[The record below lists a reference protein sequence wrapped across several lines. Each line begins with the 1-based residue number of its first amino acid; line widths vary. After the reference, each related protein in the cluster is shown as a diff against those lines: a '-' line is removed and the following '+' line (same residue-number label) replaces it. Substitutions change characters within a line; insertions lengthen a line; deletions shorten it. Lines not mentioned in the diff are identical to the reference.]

1 VSLVRNSL
9 FPYLLVST
17 IFHLVLVFTWG
28 SRPVRPAPMEE
39 ILVKLLPPAAPQERP
54 APRAAT
60 PRTAKPAPQPPKQLA
75 RDKPTPAELP
85 PGKPAKID
93 RPGAEA
99 PSTKYV
105 QPTEPEN
112 KTVDK
117 QNESNFETSDNGRS
131 IFAQRSPTLNDLMPP
146 VVQPSSPPKPRST
159 AEAIRLDSR
168 DPKYSEYLKR
178 VKQALDL
185 AWYDPTV
192 AKSVVKPFGIDA
204 KLVVR
209 FLPNDKGEIE
219 ELYLLRT
226 SGYAMLDQ
234 EAIRVISAAAP
245 YFGRPPRDGNRPI
258 DVTFVYE
265 KNSTSYNFT
274 AR

>member
-1 VSLVRNSL
+1 VTLVRNSL
-9 FPYLLVST
+9 FPYLFVSVL
-17 IFHLVLVFTWG
+17 FHLVLAFTWG
-28 SRPVRPAPMEE
+28 NRPVRPAPMEE
-39 ILVKLLPPAAPQERP
+39 ILVKLLPPPATQEKP
-54 APRAAT
+54 GPRAAPPRATAPT
-60 PRTAKPAPQPPKQLA
+60 PPPPKQVA
-75 RDKPTPAELP
+75 RERPRPAELP
-85 PGKPAKID
+85 PGQKAKID
-93 RPGAEA
+93 RSGAEA
-99 PSTKYV
+99 PPTKY
-105 QPTEPEN
+105 QPTAPEN
-112 KTVDK
+112 KALDK
-117 QNESNFETSDNGRS
+117 PKESNLETADDGRS
-131 IFAQRSPTLNDLMPP
+131 IFAQRSPTLEDLMPP
-146 VVQPSSPPKPRST
+146 VIQPSSPPKPRST
-159 AEAIRLDSR
+159 AEPIRLDSR

-192 AKSVVKPFGIDA
+192 ARSVVKPFGIDA

-265 KNSTSYNFT
+265 KNTTSYNFT